1 MRVLVTGGAGYVGSA
16 VSSELLRAGHEV
28 TILDNLQ
35 QGHEQA
41 VPRGAQLVLGDI
53 CRPTALGRLFRQLRI
68 DAVMHMAAE
77 TVVEYSTTDPKRYF
91 QTNVTGGANLLN
103 VMLKHDIHRLVFSST
118 AAVYGEPQT
127 IPIPEDHP
135 KSPIN
140 AYGLSKLM
148 FEQILDWYGRAYGL
162 KHVSFRYFNAA
173 GAAEGLGEDHRPE
186 THLIPNVLK
195 AALEKKAVSVFGTD
209 YPTADGSCV
218 RDYVHVVDI
227 ARAHVLALERMDL
240 LSGRVYNLGNQ
251 QGYSVKE
258 VIHTAEEVTGMKIRV
273 QAGPRRYGDPA
284 VLVASSTLAGSELG
298 WRPQYPSL
306 KSIISS
312 AWDWTSTHPHGY
324 HSTLC
329 RRSAPG

>member
-28 TILDNLQ
+28 TVLDNLQ

-41 VPRGAQLVLGDI
+41 VPRGAQFVRCDI
-53 CRPTALGRLFRQLRI
+53 CRPAALGRLFRHFCV

-91 QTNVTGGANLLN
+91 QTNVAGGANLLN
-103 VMLKHDIHRLVFSST
+103 VMLKHDVHRLVFSST

-127 IPIPEDHP
+127 IPIPEEHP

-148 FEQILDWYGRAYGL
+148 FEQILDWYGKAYGL

-173 GAAEGLGEDHRPE
+173 GAAEGLGEDHLPE

-258 VIHTAEEVTGMKIRV
+258 VIHTAEEVTGIKIRV
-273 QAGPRRYGDPA
+273 QAGPRRSGDPA
-284 VLVASSTLAGSELG
+284 VLVASSSMAGSELG
-298 WRPQYPSL
+298 WRPRYPSL

-312 AWDWTSTHPHGY
+312 AWDWTSTHPQGY
-324 HSTLC
+324 GG
-329 RRSAPG
+329 RP

>member
-1 MRVLVTGGAGYVGSA
+1 
-16 VSSELLRAGHEV
+16 LLRAGHEV
-28 TILDNLQ
+28 TVLDNLQ

-41 VPRGAQLVLGDI
+41 VPRGAQFVLGDI

-91 QTNVTGGANLLN
+91 QTNVTRGANLLN
-103 VMLKHDIHRLVFSST
+103 IMLKHDIHRLVFSST

-127 IPIPEDHP
+127 VPIPEDHP

-148 FEQILDWYGRAYGL
+148 FEQILGWYGRAYGL

-173 GAAEGLGEDHRPE
+173 GAAKGLGEDHRPE
-186 THLIPNVLK
+186 THLVPNVLK
-195 AALEKKAVSVFGTD
+195 AALEKKPVSVFGSD

-227 ARAHVLALERMDL
+227 ARAHILALEKIDL
-240 LSGRVYNLGNQ
+240 FSGRVYNLGNQ
-251 QGYSVKE
+251 QGYSVKD
-258 VIHTAEEVTGMKIRV
+258 VIHTAEEVTGIKIGVRV
-273 QAGPRRYGDPA
+273 GPRRSGDPA
-284 VLVASSTLAGSELG
+284 VLVASSSLAGTELG
-298 WRPQYPSL
+298 WRPQYPGL

-312 AWDWTSTHPHGY
+312 AWDWTSTHPRGY
-324 HSTLC
+324 GGRH
-329 RRSAPG
+329 

>member
-28 TILDNLQ
+28 TVLDNLQ

-41 VPRGAQLVLGDI
+41 VPRGAQFVLGDI
-53 CRPTALGRLFRQLRI
+53 CRPSALGRLFRQFRI

-103 VMLKHDIHRLVFSST
+103 VMLKHDVHRLVFSST

-127 IPIPEDHP
+127 IPIPEEHP

-195 AALEKKAVSVFGTD
+195 AALEKKPVSVFGTD

-251 QGYSVKE
+251 QGYSVKD
-258 VIHTAEEVTGMKIRV
+258 VIHTAEEVTGIKIGV
-273 QAGPRRYGDPA
+273 QAGPRRSGDPA

-306 KSIISS
+306 KSIISN
-312 AWDWTSTHPHGY
+312 AWDWTSTHPQGY
-324 HSTLC
+324 GGSH
-329 RRSAPG
+329 

>member
-28 TILDNLQ
+28 TVLDNLQ

-41 VPRGAQLVLGDI
+41 VPRGAQFVRGDI
-53 CRPTALGRLFRQLRI
+53 CRPAALGRLFRQFCV

-91 QTNVTGGANLLN
+91 QTNVTGGTNLLN

-127 IPIPEDHP
+127 IPIPEEHP

-173 GAAEGLGEDHRPE
+173 GAAEGLGEDHLPE

-258 VIHTAEEVTGMKIRV
+258 VIHTAEEVTGIKIRV
-273 QAGPRRYGDPA
+273 QAGPRRSGDPA
-284 VLVASSTLAGSELG
+284 VLVASSSLAGSELG

-306 KSIISS
+306 KSIISG
-312 AWDWTSTHPHGY
+312 AWDWTSTHPQGY
-324 HSTLC
+324 GGRH
-329 RRSAPG
+329 

>member
-28 TILDNLQ
+28 TVLDNLQ

-41 VPRGAQLVLGDI
+41 VPREAQFVLGDI
-53 CRPTALGRLFRQLRI
+53 CRPAALGRLFRQLRI

-103 VMLKHDIHRLVFSST
+103 IMLKHDIHRLVFSST

-127 IPIPEDHP
+127 VPIPEDHP

-148 FEQILDWYGRAYGL
+148 FEQILGWYGRAYGL

-173 GAAEGLGEDHRPE
+173 GAAKGLGEDHRPE
-186 THLIPNVLK
+186 THLVPNVLK
-195 AALEKKAVSVFGTD
+195 AALEKKPVSVFGSD

-227 ARAHVLALERMDL
+227 ARAHILALEKIDL
-240 LSGRVYNLGNQ
+240 FSGRVYNLGNQ
-251 QGYSVKE
+251 QGYSVKD
-258 VIHTAEEVTGMKIRV
+258 VIHTAEEVTGIKIGVRV
-273 QAGPRRYGDPA
+273 GPRRSGDPA
-284 VLVASSTLAGSELG
+284 VLVASSSLAGTELG
-298 WRPQYPSL
+298 WRPQYPGL

-312 AWDWTSTHPHGY
+312 AWDWTSTHPRGY
-324 HSTLC
+324 GGRH
-329 RRSAPG
+329 

>member
-28 TILDNLQ
+28 TVLDNLQ

-41 VPRGAQLVLGDI
+41 VPREAQFVLGDI
-53 CRPTALGRLFRQLRI
+53 CRPAALGRLFRQLRI

-103 VMLKHDIHRLVFSST
+103 IMLKHDIHRLVFSST

-127 IPIPEDHP
+127 VPIPEDHP

-173 GAAEGLGEDHRPE
+173 GAAKGLGEDHRPE
-186 THLIPNVLK
+186 THLVPNVLK
-195 AALEKKAVSVFGTD
+195 AALEKKPVSVFGSD

-218 RDYVHVVDI
+218 RDYIHVVDI
-227 ARAHVLALERMDL
+227 ARAHILALEKIDL
-240 LSGRVYNLGNQ
+240 FSGRVYNLGNQ
-251 QGYSVKE
+251 QGYSVKD
-258 VIHTAEEVTGMKIRV
+258 VIHTAEEVTGIKIGVRV
-273 QAGPRRYGDPA
+273 GPRRSGDPA
-284 VLVASSTLAGSELG
+284 VLVASSSLAGTELG
-298 WRPQYPSL
+298 WRPQYPGL

-312 AWDWTSTHPHGY
+312 AWDWTSTHPRGY
-324 HSTLC
+324 GGRH
-329 RRSAPG
+329 

>member
-16 VSSELLRAGHEV
+16 VSSELLRAGHQV
-28 TILDNLQ
+28 TVLDNLQ

-41 VPRGAQLVLGDI
+41 VPRGAQFVLGDI

-118 AAVYGEPQT
+118 AAVYGEPQA

-173 GAAEGLGEDHRPE
+173 GAAERLGEDHLPE

-195 AALEKKAVSVFGTD
+195 AALEKKPVSVFGTD

-273 QAGPRRYGDPA
+273 QAGPRRSGDPA
-284 VLVASSTLAGSELG
+284 VLVASSSLAGSELG

-312 AWDWTSTHPHGY
+312 AWDWTSTHPRGY
-324 HSTLC
+324 EG
-329 RRSAPG
+329 RP